1 MEAGG
6 GGASSPYLLEPIDM
20 ARLLGPLGL
29 LQGVS
34 TQQQHCFPPWKESVP
49 DAALVGP
56 MVDKLKQ
63 QLADALAPVA
73 TQATEAAP
81 LRLTPLVQLAGS
93 PHVDDPRWRQLDRL
107 VTRVLAR
114 FALHADGSRA
124 CKCGRFQEAAGSPGE
139 GRDGDSATHALM
151 DGQWRLAHTGQGQGQ
166 GRWAHTARDL
176 RGTQS
181 KASMTWGHL
190 AAQRVMRSPTTQVR
204 RRAGRCRRRDCWWG
218 CAGAGLH
225 AVP

>member
-29 LQGVS
+29 LQGAS

-114 FALHADGSRA
+114 FALHATQRWRRTPGLDPGISLLA
-124 CKCGRFQEAAGSPGE
+124 LPSPAPLCP
-139 GRDGDSATHALM
+139 S
-151 DGQWRLAHTGQGQGQ
+151 Q
-166 GRWAHTARDL
+166 
-176 RGTQS
+176 
-181 KASMTWGHL
+181 
-190 AAQRVMRSPTTQVR
+190 R
-204 RRAGRCRRRDCWWG
+204 RRPAWPPCALPCAHPAPRAASTQGWRR
-218 CAGAGLH
+218 
-225 AVP
+225 